1 MRSMTAY
8 ARNELDWNNLHF
20 NVEMKTLNHRYC
32 DIFLKLPQKLLSL
45 EEDIKRLIGK
55 FITRGR
61 VECTL
66 KISGDMVGLPV
77 LSVNWEAA
85 RAYYSLLKDLKTGL
99 GLNGDITLDMFLG
112 VKDIFTTEEEKNNI
126 EEFWPPVKQVIEE
139 ALNEIK
145 SMRQQEGEKL
155 KKDIENRI
163 QYIATILNKIKGYI
177 PETLQN
183 YAQRLKQRV
192 KELTGIEIDQDRLV
206 QEVVLFAERSDIT
219 EEIVRLETHLQKFKE
234 WLEKDEPVGRK
245 LDFLLQEMHREANTM
260 GVKANNTFVSQKV
273 VEIKTELEKIRQ
285 QIQNIE

>member
-8 ARNELDWNNLHF
+8 ARSELDWNNLHF
-20 NVEMKTLNHRYC
+20 NVEMRTLNHRYC

-45 EEDIKRLIGK
+45 EEDIKQLIGK

-66 KISGDMVGLPV
+66 KISGNMVGLPV

-126 EEFWPPVKQVIEE
+126 EEFWPPLKQVIEE

-145 SMRQQEGEKL
+145 TMRQQEGEKL

-163 QYIATILNKIKGYI
+163 QYIATILNKIKGHI
-177 PETLQN
+177 PEIR
-183 YAQRLKQRV
+183 AGSSPFCR
-192 KELTGIEIDQDRLV
+192 
-206 QEVVLFAERSDIT
+206 
-219 EEIVRLETHLQKFKE
+219 
-234 WLEKDEPVGRK
+234 EK
-245 LDFLLQEMHREANTM
+245 
-260 GVKANNTFVSQKV
+260 
-273 VEIKTELEKIRQ
+273 
-285 QIQNIE
+285 

>member
-1 MRSMTAY
+1 MTAY
-8 ARNELDWNNLHF
+8 ARSELDWNNLHF
-20 NVEMKTLNHRYC
+20 NVEMRTLNHRYC

-45 EEDIKRLIGK
+45 EEDIKQLIGK

-66 KISGDMVGLPV
+66 KISGNMVGLPV

-126 EEFWPPVKQVIEE
+126 EEIWFPVRQVIEG

-163 QYIATILNKIKGYI
+163 QYIATILNKIKGHI
-177 PETLQN
+177 PEILQN

-260 GVKANNTFVSQKV
+260 GVKANNTFVSQEV

>member
-1 MRSMTAY
+1 MTAY
-8 ARNELDWNNLHF
+8 ARSELDWNNLHF
-20 NVEMKTLNHRYC
+20 NVEMRTLNHRYC

-45 EEDIKRLIGK
+45 EEDIKQLIGK

-66 KISGDMVGLPV
+66 KISGNMVGLPV

-126 EEFWPPVKQVIEE
+126 EEFWPPLKQVIEE

-145 SMRQQEGEKL
+145 TMRQQEGEKL

-163 QYIATILNKIKGYI
+163 QYIATILNKIKG
-177 PETLQN
+177 
-183 YAQRLKQRV
+183 
-192 KELTGIEIDQDRLV
+192 V

-260 GVKANNTFVSQKV
+260 GVKANNTFVSQEV

>member
-1 MRSMTAY
+1 MTAY
-8 ARNELDWNNLHF
+8 ARSQLDWNNLHF

-45 EEDIKRLIGK
+45 EDDMKRLIGE

-66 KISGDMVGLPV
+66 KISGNMAGLPV

-99 GLNGDITLDMFLG
+99 GLGGDITLDMFLG

-126 EEFWPPVKQVIEE
+126 EEIWPPVRQVMEI
-139 ALNEIK
+139 ALNDIK
-145 SMRQQEGEKL
+145 IVRQQEGEKL
-155 KKDIENRI
+155 KKDIENRL
-163 QYIATILNKIKGYI
+163 QYITARLTKIKEYI
-177 PETLQN
+177 PEIFQN
-183 YAQRLKQRV
+183 YAHRLKQRI
-192 KELTGIEIDQDRLV
+192 KELADIEIDQDRLA
-206 QEVVLFAERSDIT
+206 QEVVLFAEKSDIT
-219 EEIVRLETHLQKFKE
+219 EEIVRLEIHLQKFKE
-234 WLEKDEPVGRK
+234 WLGKDEPIGRK

-260 GVKANNTFVSQKV
+260 GVKANNTFVSQEV